1 MIYHYVKQDLS
12 KAIDARPRLLEAILI
27 PTAAME
33 GSHGHFQTF
42 HNWHGICFS
51 TSMYPLLAVAAA
63 KLGSNI
69 INNVAANVADNA
81 KATSESNAAKKAAF
95 DQMMAK
101 VAASPKAKNT
111 DFLRGEGITSRADA
125 ESILHQISQKIL
137 HSPEVSAISGGGI
150 GAIDLKFL
158 ADGNVSVKTT
168 DGTEHVVSLEGTL
181 KETSQKAHQI
191 MESVKVAFSQNT
203 SSANKGPG
211 HLHIVP
217 GGRSTLCV

>member
-1 MIYHYVKQDLS
+1 
-12 KAIDARPRLLEAILI
+12 
-27 PTAAME
+27 ME
-33 GSHGHFQTF
+33 GSHEHFQTL

-51 TSMYPLLAVAAA
+51 TSMYPLLAIAAA
-63 KLGSNI
+63 KIGSNI

-137 HSPEVSAISGGGI
+137 QSPEVSAITGGGT

-158 ADGNVSVKTT
+158 PDGNVSVKTAE
-168 DGTEHVVSLEGTL
+168 GTERVVSLEGNL
-181 KETSQKAHQI
+181 KENSQKAHQI

-203 SSANKGPG
+203 SSTNKGPG
-211 HLHIVP
+211 HLHSGP
-217 GGRSTLCV
+217 GGRSTLCD

>member
-1 MIYHYVKQDLS
+1 MAQ
-12 KAIDARPRLLEAILI
+12 AIDARPRQLEAILI

-33 GSHGHFQTF
+33 GSHGHFQRF
-42 HNWHGICFS
+42 HNWHGICFPS
-51 TSMYPLLAVAAA
+51 SMYPLLAIAAA

-111 DFLRGEGITSRADA
+111 DFLRGEGIASRADA
-125 ESILHQISQKIL
+125 ELALHQISQKIL
-137 HSPEVSAISGGGI
+137 QSPEVSAITGGGS
-150 GAIDLKFL
+150 GAFDLKFL
-158 ADGNVSVKTT
+158 SDGNVSVKTA
-168 DGTEHVVSLEGTL
+168 DGVEHSVSLDGKL

-191 MESVKVAFSQNT
+191 MESVNVAFPQN
-203 SSANKGPG
+203 SSGMDNDQG

-217 GGRSTLCV
+217 GGRTTLCV

>member
-1 MIYHYVKQDLS
+1 MR
-12 KAIDARPRLLEAILI
+12 IDKITMGASLGFSAFD
-27 PTAAME
+27 
-33 GSHGHFQTF
+33 H
-42 HNWHGICFS
+42 WHGICLINC
-51 TSMYPLLAVAAA
+51 MYPLLAIAAA

-69 INNVAANVADNA
+69 INNVAANVAANVADNA

-111 DFLRGEGITSRADA
+111 DFLRGEGIASRADA
-125 ESILHQISQKIL
+125 ELALHQISQKIL
-137 HSPEVSAISGGGI
+137 QSPEVSAISGGG
-150 GAIDLKFL
+150 AIDLKFL
-158 ADGNVSVKTT
+158 PDGNVSVKTA
-168 DGTEHVVSLEGTL
+168 DGTERVVSLEGNL
-181 KETSQKAHQI
+181 KENSQKAHQI

>member
-1 MIYHYVKQDLS
+1 MR
-12 KAIDARPRLLEAILI
+12 IDKITKGASLGFSAFD
-27 PTAAME
+27 
-33 GSHGHFQTF
+33 H
-42 HNWHGICFS
+42 WHGICLINC
-51 TSMYPLLAVAAA
+51 MYPLLAIAAA

-111 DFLRGEGITSRADA
+111 DFLRGEGITSRVDA
-125 ESILHQISQKIL
+125 ESALHQISQKIL
-137 HSPEVSAISGGGI
+137 HSPEVSAISGGG
-150 GAIDLKFL
+150 AIDLKFL
-158 ADGNVSVKTT
+158 PDGNVSVKTA
-168 DGTEHVVSLEGTL
+168 DGTDHIVSLEGNL

-203 SSANKGPG
+203 SSTNKGPG

>member
-1 MIYHYVKQDLS
+1 
-12 KAIDARPRLLEAILI
+12 
-27 PTAAME
+27 
-33 GSHGHFQTF
+33 
-42 HNWHGICFS
+42 
-51 TSMYPLLAVAAA
+51 MYPLLAIAAA

-95 DQMMAK
+95 DQIMAK

-111 DFLRGEGITSRADA
+111 DFLRGEGITSHADA
-125 ESILHQISQKIL
+125 ESTLHQISQKIL
-137 HSPEVSAISGGGI
+137 QAPEVSAITGGGT

-158 ADGNVSVKTT
+158 SDGNVSVKTA
-168 DGTEHVVSLEGTL
+168 DGAEHVVSLEGNL

-203 SSANKGPG
+203 SSANKGLG

>member
-1 MIYHYVKQDLS
+1 ME
-12 KAIDARPRLLEAILI
+12 PILI

-33 GSHGHFQTF
+33 GSLGHFQTF

-51 TSMYPLLAVAAA
+51 TSMYPLLAIAAA
-63 KLGSNI
+63 KIGSNI

-137 HSPEVSAISGGGI
+137 QTPEVSAITGGGT

-158 ADGNVSVKTT
+158 PDGNVSVKTA
-168 DGTEHVVSLEGTL
+168 DGTERVVSLEGNL
-181 KETSQKAHQI
+181 KENSQKAHQI

>member
-1 MIYHYVKQDLS
+1 MR
-12 KAIDARPRLLEAILI
+12 IDKITKGASLGFSAFD
-27 PTAAME
+27 
-33 GSHGHFQTF
+33 H
-42 HNWHGICFS
+42 WHGICLINC
-51 TSMYPLLAVAAA
+51 MYPLLAIAAA
-63 KLGSNI
+63 KIGSNI
-69 INNVAANVADNA
+69 INNVAANVAANVADNA

-101 VAASPKAKNT
+101 VADSPKAKNT

-137 HSPEVSAISGGGI
+137 QTPEVSAITGGGT

-158 ADGNVSVKTT
+158 PDGNVSVKTA
-168 DGTEHVVSLEGTL
+168 DGTERVVSLEGNL
-181 KETSQKAHQI
+181 KENSQKAHQI